1 MKNLL
6 QHRVPK
12 TCCIF
17 HFVTSL
23 GDNYI
28 GIEGY
33 LATFEAKKNGSYLS
47 ETGAESTV
55 KCALCTKAVCQTNP
69 NKKKT
74 TCFLRASCL

>member
-1 MKNLL
+1 MNLL

-17 HFVTSL
+17 HFATSL

-33 LATFEAKKNGSYLS
+33 RGCFCNLQSRLLKDNQRAGLEWGGNRPHG
-47 ETGAESTV
+47 
-55 KCALCTKAVCQTNP
+55 KAN
-69 NKKKT
+69 
-74 TCFLRASCL
+74 